1 MSRDYFGALMRSS
14 GLAVGGATPIVSP
27 RAEAP
32 MTLEAEGER
41 PAPRAEV
48 SAWPTVIEAPRA
60 APQSPMPGV
69 LPALDAPAER
79 AEPTRQAVAS
89 DVPVSTP
96 SPTMS
101 ITTKAMP
108 PVPEPDAAGPPQ
120 APVTAQAL
128 VRAAMQWVAAGPHDV
143 RTKSPVANEPKPQEA
158 TRVRSADALRGQRSP
173 ARDESPRSHPG
184 REDASSAPGAAL
196 PALATRPLFPQPATL
211 RPESPAAASPRN
223 DTVEV
228 SIGAIHVRVDAP
240 ATQTV
245 ARTPP
250 QPPTPRAA
258 NAPRPERGAL
268 SRRALRRI

>member
-1 MSRDYFGALMRSS
+1 MSDYFGALMRSS

-32 MTLEAEGER
+32 MALEVEGER
-41 PAPRAEV
+41 PALRAEV
-48 SAWPTVIEAPRA
+48 SAWPTVVEAPRA

-69 LPALDAPAER
+69 LPAQDGAAER
-79 AEPTRQAVAS
+79 AEPTREAAAS
-89 DVPVSTP
+89 DTPVPTPLPST
-96 SPTMS
+96 S
-101 ITTKAMP
+101 ITTKATP
-108 PVPEPDAAGPPQ
+108 PLPEPDAAGPPQ
-120 APVTAQAL
+120 APVAAQAL
-128 VRAAMQWVAAGPHDV
+128 VRAAMRWVAAGPHEV

-158 TRVRSADALRGQRSP
+158 TRVRSPDALREQRSP
-173 ARDESPRSHPG
+173 ARDESRRSHPG
-184 REDASSAPGAAL
+184 REDASSAPGPAL
-196 PALATRPLFPQPATL
+196 PALASRPLAPPPATL
-211 RPESPAAASPRN
+211 RPDPPTVASPR
-223 DTVEV
+223 DDSVEV